1 MNRSQPKGRDH
12 RDAERRLRVGDG
24 ERFPSPSHFI
34 QGRMSENTLSI
45 FIDES
50 GRFQYPDSDSPFY
63 ILGMILHDQSQS
75 IEKQV
80 ADLER
85 LEEELGLEGALLSCW
100 PTYPQGKR
108 LRNT

>member
-1 MNRSQPKGRDH
+1 
-12 RDAERRLRVGDG
+12 
-24 ERFPSPSHFI
+24 
-34 QGRMSENTLSI
+34 MSEKTLSI

-75 IEKQV
+75 IEKHV

-85 LEEELGLEGALLSCW
+85 LEEELGLEGHCFHAGPLIRKEKGYEILSVC
-100 PTYPQGKR
+100 PLNYR
-108 LRNT
+108 LSNIRQSA